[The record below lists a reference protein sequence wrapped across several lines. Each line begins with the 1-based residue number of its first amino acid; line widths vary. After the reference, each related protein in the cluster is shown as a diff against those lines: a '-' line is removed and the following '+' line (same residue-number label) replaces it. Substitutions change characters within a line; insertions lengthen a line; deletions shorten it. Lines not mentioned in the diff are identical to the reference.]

1 MSQSSEALRKPTMLT
16 GTHEPT
22 AWNQV
27 NWMRC
32 EKFVHRLQVGIAKAV
47 DECSR
52 ASALFLAKEPYE
64 VKVSRTVLKTSRYG
78 KPYSA

>member
-1 MSQSSEALRKPTMLT
+1 MNQSIEALREPTMLT

-47 DECSR
+47 DEGLNAAEHQLS
-52 ASALFLAKEPYE
+52 F
-64 VKVSRTVLKTSRYG
+64 
-78 KPYSA
+78 